1 MTRVDHR
8 RQIQRLIYEC
18 GEVERD
24 AALLR
29 QFIPDIW
36 PFRWIVRLLA
46 WVERDTAAER
56 AELRRLMEEVGSDGH
71 SNP

>member
-1 MTRVDHR
+1 MTPDEH

-24 AALLR
+24 AARLR
-29 QFIPDIW
+29 QFIPNVW
-36 PFRWIVRLLA
+36 PFCWIVRLLA

-56 AELRRLMEEVGSDGH
+56 AGLRRLMEEEGNDEH

>member
-1 MTRVDHR
+1 MTPDEH

-29 QFIPDIW
+29 QFIPNIW

-56 AELRRLMEEVGSDGH
+56 AELRRLMEEVGSDDH